1 MKTYK
6 TTHLVK
12 MEDVNHHNGL
22 YAGRGIEW
30 FVEAGFV
37 GAAMEYGDT
46 HGIFYRNTHQFSFSK
61 SVDPGEIISY
71 ESTLVRTGK
80 TSLTFRVALRS
91 EVTDE
96 VKAEGYITFVTVKSN
111 THDKVEHGIVL
122 DETEDVKELSWRRKA
137 DSFFHS

>member
-6 TTHLVK
+6 TTHMIK
-12 MEDVNHHNGL
+12 MEDLNHHQNL

-30 FVEAGFV
+30 FVEAGFI
-37 GAAMEYGDT
+37 GAAMEYGDR
-46 HGIFYRNTHQFSFSK
+46 HGLLYRNTHQFSFSK
-61 SVDPGEIISY
+61 PVEPGEIISY
-71 ESTLVRTGK
+71 ESTLVRAGK

-111 THDKVEHGIVL
+111 THEKVEHGITL
-122 DETEDVKELSWRRKA
+122 DETGNVKELSWRKKA